1 MRYDVRDLLHQSVEN
16 PHSRFAN
23 GMAYHPFLQL
33 PRPTDFSVSSLLT
46 AGNQPITL
54 NSDPCV
60 TTLSEA
66 NPPQQQLQLQ
76 QLTPISNHQQ
86 VNPQLT
92 YTTTRHLSTLDN
104 NPRSTSDLYPLKLGT
119 TNNNDN
125 LSAKVIGIGNTINNN
140 NSNNNNTTSNN
151 TINSIKSNNLPSAPI
166 TGAHPPVVSAVAAHS
181 ISNSSAQAQSL
192 PPHSHHSPVPG
203 HPALGPHLPQQNPYF
218 PATALAALASSP
230 VGSTAGIYSSPLR
243 FPGHHHHAHHPLATP
258 YTTAEDVVLASAV
271 AHQLHPA
278 MRPLRALQ
286 PEDDGVIDDPK
297 VTLEGKELWEKFHK
311 LGTEMVITKSGR

>member
-54 NSDPCV
+54 NSDSCV
-60 TTLSEA
+60 PSLSEA
-66 NPPQQQLQLQ
+66 TPPQQLQLQ
-76 QLTPISNHQQ
+76 QLTPISSHQPANQ
-86 VNPQLT
+86 QPT
-92 YTTTRHLSTLDN
+92 YTNTRQLSTLDN
-104 NPRSTSDLYPLKLGT
+104 RPTAELYSIKHS
-119 TNNNDN
+119 NNNDEN
-125 LSAKVIGIGNTINNN
+125 HSAKSIGICNNN
-140 NSNNNNTTSNN
+140 NNLNTN
-151 TINSIKSNNLPSAPI
+151 KSNNLPSAPI

-181 ISNSSAQAQSL
+181 LSNSSPQAQSL

-218 PATALAALASSP
+218 PATALAALANSP

-243 FPGHHHHAHHPLATP
+243 FPGHHHHSHHPLATP

-286 PEDDGVIDDPK
+286 PEDDGVVDDPK